1 MKKIQ
6 YTLTFLGEIN
16 VPDDTLDEDIESEIA
31 RNWYESGFD
40 IENANDIEWEE
51 V

>member
-6 YTLTFLGEIN
+6 YTLTFLGEIE
-16 VPDDTLDEDIESEIA
+16 VPDNTPDEDIESEIV

-40 IENANDIEWEE
+40 IENANDVEWEE